1 MDDCSVCPSFNF
13 HPTIFVPFNI
23 HLELDPKP
31 SYLPQHRTAQ
41 VRSKIGNTMKGG
53 CNWVQYDVN
62 ALSGSIVLV
71 MLLYQLPLRW
81 SSVLLDKET

>member
-1 MDDCSVCPSFNF
+1 
-13 HPTIFVPFNI
+13 
-23 HLELDPKP
+23 
-31 SYLPQHRTAQ
+31 
-41 VRSKIGNTMKGG
+41 MKGG